1 MKTLIRNTK
10 KLLTI
15 LTISTLGSLHL
26 GAAEIEE
33 GDTPSMINAK
43 YSNELTAQASKMTKR
58 LTGWYAY
65 TEERRLYQILQVRI
79 TYASNVGSR
88 LMGMEAIFSQ
98 VTEEKPRLYAMRQ
111 MHAHYK
117 DAYSALETYHDGIQ
131 QIVNMRPELETT
143 ASKEVQELISSYAL
157 EWVKLRRDAFKT
169 ELKKIDPDFK
179 K

>member
-15 LTISTLGSLHL
+15 LIIYTLGSLYV

-33 GDTPSMINAK
+33 GDTPSIINAK
-43 YSNELTAQASKMTKR
+43 YSKELTAQASKMTKR

-65 TEERRLYQILQVRI
+65 TEERRLYQILQVRV

-111 MHAHYK
+111 MYTHYK
-117 DAYSALETYHDGIQ
+117 DAYLALETYYNGTAEI
-131 QIVNMRPELETT
+131 IKMRPELETT
-143 ASKEVQELISSYAL
+143 ASIEVQELISSYAL
-157 EWVKLRRDAFKT
+157 EWVKLRRDAFT
-169 ELKKIDPDFK
+169 AELRKIDPEFNE
-179 K
+179 